1 MADKTHDR
9 FQLERMAFFSDAIF
23 AIAITL
29 LVIEIRLPEV
39 SVDSGAALSE
49 TLTELVPKFLGF
61 IISFFVI
68 GRFWIGHHRVV
79 GHLRTCD
86 DGLIWRNLFFLLT
99 IAFMP
104 FPTAVISEYGGTTL
118 GVAVYASWLMIS
130 GLCYRILVKYAM
142 RKPDLINAHDPAGAR
157 EGIVHATWSPLIIG
171 GLTLVLCIFDPLKAL
186 IPLVASPF
194 IVRGVTWIGNR
205 AAKVSG

>member
-9 FQLERMAFFSDAIF
+9 FQLERVAFFSDAVF

-39 SVDSGAALSE
+39 HLDSSAALAE
-49 TLTELVPKFLGF
+49 ALTELVPKFLGF
-61 IISFFVI
+61 VISFFVI
-68 GRFWIGHHRVV
+68 GRFWVGHHRVV

-104 FPTAVISEYGGTTL
+104 FPTAVISEYGNSPF
-118 GVAVYASWLMIS
+118 GVAVYAGWLMIS
-130 GLCYRILVKYAM
+130 GLCYRIMVTYAL
-142 RKPDLINAHDPAGAR
+142 RKTDLINAQDPVGPR
-157 EGIVHATWSPLIIG
+157 EAIVHATWAPMLIG
-171 GLTLVLCIFDPLKAL
+171 GMTLVLCFFDPMKAL
-186 IPLVASPF
+186 IPLVASPL
-194 IVRGVTWIGNR
+194 IVRGVIWIGNR
-205 AAKVSG
+205 VAKIPT